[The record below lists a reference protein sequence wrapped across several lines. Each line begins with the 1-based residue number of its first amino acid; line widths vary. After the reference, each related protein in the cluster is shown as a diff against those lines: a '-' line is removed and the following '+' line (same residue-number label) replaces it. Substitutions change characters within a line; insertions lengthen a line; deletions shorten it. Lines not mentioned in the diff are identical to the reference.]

1 MAPHRQPQVG
11 SNPAPFPA
19 SLVGMEIIE
28 PLCAVFRRTLRAEG
42 LKYTSERAHVLDAIV
57 RYDALFDAEALLAS
71 LKSAGLRASKATV
84 YRTIKLMLEAG
95 MLMRVPLDE
104 DPARYVLTYGRKPH
118 ELLINL
124 DTRHVEAIDLPD
136 IRKSIDALCKQRGLS
151 HQSHRLQIFVR
162 S

>member
-1 MAPHRQPQVG
+1 
-11 SNPAPFPA
+11 
-19 SLVGMEIIE
+19 MEIVE

-57 RYDALFDAEALLAS
+57 RHDALFDAESLMSS
-71 LKSAGLRASKATV
+71 LKASGLRASKATV

-104 DPARYVLTYGRKPH
+104 DPARYVLTYGRQPN

-124 DTRHVEAIDLPD
+124 DTRHVEAIDLPEVRAA
-136 IRKSIDALCKQRGLS
+136 IGTLCKQRGLS
-151 HQSHRLQIFVR
+151 AQGHRLQIFVR
-162 S
+162 A